1 MRLGLLQINVTV
13 GALEA
18 NRAAILAAARRAR
31 ELGAELAITSE
42 LALTGYP
49 PRDLLERPAFVSRVL
64 ATNAELVREIPDGLV
79 LLFGTIDEKSHVEG
93 RPLYNAV
100 LAARRGEIFERAHK
114 RLLPTYDVFDEDRY
128 FEPGDRSPVITVGG
142 ARVGVTI
149 CEDAWNALPELA
161 NRAYGARWYAQA
173 RGKAPR
179 YHRNPIDE
187 LGRQGVDLIVNSSAS
202 PFTIPK
208 REARAQMFAR
218 IAHDYRVPIAFVNQ
232 VGGNDEL
239 IFDGRSAVFSASG
252 DVIARANAF
261 VDDLVVC
268 DLPIGRLE
276 GHASNPSSSQPVATD
291 LASDEEAAYGALVL
305 GTRDYAAKCGFS
317 RAVLG
322 LSGGIDS
329 ALTATIAADAL
340 GKEHVVGIAMPS
352 RYSSEGSRTDARLL
366 ADNLGISFREISI
379 EPMFQSYM
387 DALAPSLEAIAAARA
402 GDVTF
407 ENVQA
412 RIRGTVLMAISNRT
426 GALLLTTGNKSEL
439 GAGYCTLYG
448 DMAGGLAVISD
459 VPKTMV
465 YRLSRYVNRSGE
477 RIPRASIEKPPSAE
491 LRPDQT
497 DQDFLPP
504 YELLDRVLER
514 FVEDGASRDEIV
526 AEGIAPE
533 VVDRV
538 IALVQGSEYKRRQ
551 AAPGLIVTKK
561 AFGIGRR
568 VPIAQKF
575 RE

>member
-1 MRLGLLQINVTV
+1 MRLALLQIDFTV
-13 GALEA
+13 GALDA
-18 NRAAILAAARRAR
+18 NAEAILAAARRAR
-31 ELGAELAITSE
+31 DLGAELAITSE
-42 LALTGYP
+42 LAIPGYP

-64 ATNAELVREIPDGLV
+64 AKNADVVANVPEGLT
-79 LLFGTIDEKSHVEG
+79 LLFGTIDEKRQVEG

-100 LAARRGEIFERAHK
+100 IAAQKGRILERAHK

-128 FEPGDRSPVITVGG
+128 FEPGDDTTVLHLGDARIGITV
-142 ARVGVTI
+142 
-149 CEDAWNALPELA
+149 CEDAWNALTSLA
-161 NRAYGARWYAQA
+161 YRAYGDVSYAQA
-173 RGKAPR
+173 GGKAPR
-179 YHRNPIDE
+179 YHANPVGE
-187 LGRQGVDLIVNSSAS
+187 LARKGVDLIVNLSAS

-208 REARAQMFAR
+208 REARSEMFSQ
-218 IAHDYRVPIAFVNQ
+218 IAEVHHVPIAFVNQ

-239 IFDGRSAVFSASG
+239 IFDGRSAVFSRTG
-252 DVIARANAF
+252 EVIARANAF
-261 VDDLVVC
+261 ADDLVIC
-268 DLPIGRLE
+268 DLEVG
-276 GHASNPSSSQPVATD
+276 GPVAPD
-291 LASDEEAAYGALVL
+291 LASDEEAAYRALLL
-305 GTRDYAAKCGFS
+305 GTRDYTTKCGF
-317 RAVLG
+317 RHVVLG

-329 ALTATIAADAL
+329 ALTAAIAADAL
-340 GKEHVVGIAMPS
+340 GKENVLGVAMPS
-352 RYSSEGSRTDARLL
+352 RYSSEGSKSDAKRL
-366 ADNLGISFREISI
+366 ADNLGIAFREIPI
-379 EPMFQSYM
+379 EPMFQAYIGT
-387 DALAPSLEAIAAARA
+387 LAPELESIGPARP

-412 RIRGTVLMAISNRT
+412 RIRGNVLMAISNRT

-465 YRLSRYVNRSGE
+465 YRLARYVNRAGE

-514 FVEDGASRDEIV
+514 FVEDGAGRDAIV
-526 AEGIAPE
+526 ADGIPAE
-533 VVDRV
+533 IVDRV
-538 IALVQGSEYKRRQ
+538 ISLVQGSEYKRRQ
-551 AAPGLIVTKK
+551 AAPCLIVTKK

-568 VPIAQKF
+568 MPVAQKF

>member
-1 MRLGLLQINVTV
+1 MRLALLQINVTV
-13 GALEA
+13 GALDA
-18 NRAAILAAARRAR
+18 NAEAILGAARRAR

-42 LALTGYP
+42 LAVPGYP
-49 PRDLLERPAFVSRVL
+49 PRDLLERPPFVSRVL
-64 ATNAELVREIPDGLV
+64 AKNAEIVEKVPEGLV
-79 LLFGTIDEKSHVEG
+79 LLFGTIDEKSDAEG
-93 RPLYNAV
+93 RPLHNAV
-100 LAARRGEIFERAHK
+100 VAARKGQVLARAYK
-114 RLLPTYDVFDEDRY
+114 QLLPTYDVFDEDRY
-128 FEPGDRSPVITVGG
+128 FEPGEDSVILLVGET
-142 ARVGVTI
+142 RVGLTI
-149 CEDAWNALPELA
+149 CEDAWNALASLA
-161 NRAYGARWYAQA
+161 YRAYGWRSYAQA
-173 RGKAPR
+173 GGTAPR
-179 YHRNPIDE
+179 YHDNPVGD
-187 LGRQGVDLIVNSSAS
+187 LAKAGVDLIVNLSAS

-208 REARAQMFAR
+208 REARSEMFSQIAQLYQA
-218 IAHDYRVPIAFVNQ
+218 PIAFVNQ

-239 IFDGRSAVFSASG
+239 IFDGRSAVFSKTG
-252 DVIARANAF
+252 EVIARANAF
-261 VDDLVVC
+261 ADDVVVC
-268 DLPIGRLE
+268 DLDVG
-276 GHASNPSSSQPVATD
+276 GPVAPD
-291 LASDEEAAYGALVL
+291 LATDEEAAYRALVL
-305 GTRDYAAKCGFS
+305 GTRDYTAKCGFQKV
-317 RAVLG
+317 VLG

-340 GKEHVVGIAMPS
+340 GKENVLGVTMPS
-352 RYSSEGSRTDARLL
+352 RYSSQGSRDDAKRL
-366 ADNLGISFREISI
+366 AENLGIAFREISI
-379 EPMFQSYM
+379 EPMFQAYL
-387 DALAPSLEAIAAARA
+387 DALGPALEALGSPRA

-465 YRLSRYVNRSGE
+465 YRLARWVNRGGE

-514 FVEDGASRDEIV
+514 FVEDGAGRDAIV
-526 AEGIAPE
+526 AEGIDPQ

-538 IALVQGSEYKRRQ
+538 LSLVQGSEYKRRQ

-568 VPIAQKF
+568 MPVAQKF

>member
-1 MRLGLLQINVTV
+1 VV
-13 GALEA
+13 
-18 NRAAILAAARRAR
+18 AARK
-31 ELGAELAITSE
+31 GQ
-42 LALTGYP
+42 
-49 PRDLLERPAFVSRVL
+49 VL
-64 ATNAELVREIPDGLV
+64 A
-79 LLFGTIDEKSHVEG
+79 
-93 RPLYNAV
+93 
-100 LAARRGEIFERAHK
+100 RAYK
-114 RLLPTYDVFDEDRY
+114 QLLPTYDVFDEDRY
-128 FEPGDRSPVITVGG
+128 FEPGEDSVILLVGDT
-142 ARVGVTI
+142 RVGLTI
-149 CEDAWNALPELA
+149 CEDAWNALASLA
-161 NRAYGARWYAQA
+161 YRAYGWRSYAQA
-173 RGKAPR
+173 GGTAPR
-179 YHRNPIDE
+179 YHDNPVGD
-187 LGRQGVDLIVNSSAS
+187 LAKAGVDLIVNLSAS

-208 REARAQMFAR
+208 REARSEMFSQIAQLYQA
-218 IAHDYRVPIAFVNQ
+218 PIAFVNQ

-239 IFDGRSAVFSASG
+239 LFDGRSAVFSKTG
-252 DVIARANAF
+252 EVIARANAF
-261 VDDLVVC
+261 ADDVVVC
-268 DLPIGRLE
+268 DLDVG
-276 GHASNPSSSQPVATD
+276 GPVAPD
-291 LASDEEAAYGALVL
+291 LATDEEAAYRALVL
-305 GTRDYAAKCGFS
+305 GTRDYTGKCGFQKV
-317 RAVLG
+317 VLG

-340 GKEHVVGIAMPS
+340 GKENVLGVTMPS
-352 RYSSEGSRTDARLL
+352 RYSSEGSKDDAKRL
-366 ADNLGISFREISI
+366 AENLGIAFREISI
-379 EPMFQSYM
+379 EPMFQAYL
-387 DALAPSLEAIAAARA
+387 DALGPALEALGPARA

-465 YRLSRYVNRSGE
+465 YRLARWVNRGGE

-514 FVEDGASRDEIV
+514 FVEDGAGRDAIV
-526 AEGIAPE
+526 AEGIDPQ

-538 IALVQGSEYKRRQ
+538 LSLVQWSEYKRRQ

-568 VPIAQKF
+568 MPVAQKF